1 VKAVQALLAQPGVL
15 LVLKTL
21 ASLVGVLLVVQ
32 LARWMN
38 LGGDVRIR
46 DEDHAGALADEAMC
60 GFVPVAVGLDKARIG
75 ALVRDAQ
82 GRVMLIRR
90 HGSHFAARLLENH
103 AGVRLDQHFLT
114 VATGDSRFGTVT
126 LNLGPEAQAW
136 AASLRRLEG

>member
-1 VKAVQALLAQPGVL
+1 MKVVQAFLAQPGVL

-21 ASLVGVLLVVQ
+21 ASLVGVLFVVQ

-82 GRVMLIRR
+82 GRVMLIAAMAATSPRAFWKATPAS
-90 HGSHFAARLLENH
+90 GS
-103 AGVRLDQHFLT
+103 T
-114 VATGDSRFGTVT
+114 S
-126 LNLGPEAQAW
+126 
-136 AASLRRLEG
+136 SS